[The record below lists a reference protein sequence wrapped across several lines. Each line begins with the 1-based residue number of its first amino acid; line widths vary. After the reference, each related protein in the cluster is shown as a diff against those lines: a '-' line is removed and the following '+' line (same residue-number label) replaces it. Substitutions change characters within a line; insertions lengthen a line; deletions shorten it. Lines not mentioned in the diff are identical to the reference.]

1 MKLGFFFLCFILLFS
16 ACTKDREIVEPN
28 KPNALKVFPGVF
40 YDSLD
45 VFMPINHDLLKVNE
59 FVARGSEN
67 ANEFGETE
75 DWFEIYNPSPYALI
89 LQKGNWFVTDKGPD
103 DPMKYT
109 LPQCTIPPRG
119 FLLIWADGMDLVD
132 QFIHTNFSLSA
143 SGEHIGI
150 YYSDDTLSIMIDDYE
165 YPPQEVPAV
174 STGRY
179 PDGADNWIQ
188 FNTPTPGMSNN

>member
-1 MKLGFFFLCFILLFS
+1 MKSGFFVFSLLLLIAS
-16 ACTKDREIVEPN
+16 CTKDRDVAPLLKSAAIVY
-28 KPNALKVFPGVF
+28 PGIQ

-45 VFMPINHDLLKVNE
+45 LFLPINHDLLKINE

-67 ANEFGETE
+67 VNEFGETE
-75 DWFEIYNPSPYALI
+75 DWFEIYNTTPYSLI
-89 LQKGNWFVTDKGPD
+89 LKEGNWFVTDKGFEDPD
-103 DPMKYT
+103 RYQ
-109 LPQCTIPPRG
+109 LPQCTIPPFG

-132 QFIHTNFSLSA
+132 QFIHANFGLSA
-143 SGEHIGI
+143 SGEHIGL

-165 YPPQEVPAV
+165 YPFQEVPAV

-179 PDGADNWIQ
+179 LDGEDNWIQ